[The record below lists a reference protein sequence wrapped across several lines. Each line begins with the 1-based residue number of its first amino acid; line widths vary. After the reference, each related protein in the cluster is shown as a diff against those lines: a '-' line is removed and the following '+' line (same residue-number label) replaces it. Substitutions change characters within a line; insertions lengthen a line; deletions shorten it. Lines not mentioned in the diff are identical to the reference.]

1 MKDKIKSASALSR
14 IIVGLRKNR
23 KKVVFTNGCF
33 DILHKGHIKL
43 FKKAKSLGDVLV
55 VAINSDSSVR
65 KIKGPKRPIN
75 SAENRAFVLS
85 AISYIDF
92 ITIFRE
98 ATPAQIIK
106 KLSPDVIV
114 KGGDWKKEEIVGK
127 DLVESKGGKV
137 YSIPLAKESTKS
149 KNVCSTSNII
159 KSIRNS
165 AS

>member
-75 SAENRAFVLS
+75 SAER
-85 AISYIDF
+85 
-92 ITIFRE
+92 
-98 ATPAQIIK
+98 P
-106 KLSPDVIV
+106 
-114 KGGDWKKEEIVGK
+114 
-127 DLVESKGGKV
+127 
-137 YSIPLAKESTKS
+137 
-149 KNVCSTSNII
+149 CSSL
-159 KSIRNS
+159 K
-165 AS
+165 